1 MDANIQ
7 LEHKFNGSGETTAGR
22 LTDQHCLTVDRP
34 VPRKSIKCSSQPA
47 SSRSATELSLFVSIC
62 NACMHAPSAW
72 GHPLQYYWMT
82 HAFFFFALL
91 CTNLRN
97 TFDVDERNI
106 QPPRRRSSSSN
117 MELCNY
123 IIGFVSIP
131 QSQTVK
137 LAALILCKLML
148 HLL

>member
-1 MDANIQ
+1 
-7 LEHKFNGSGETTAGR
+7 
-22 LTDQHCLTVDRP
+22 
-34 VPRKSIKCSSQPA
+34 
-47 SSRSATELSLFVSIC
+47 
-62 NACMHAPSAW
+62 
-72 GHPLQYYWMT
+72 
-82 HAFFFFALL
+82 
-91 CTNLRN
+91 
-97 TFDVDERNI
+97 
-106 QPPRRRSSSSN
+106 